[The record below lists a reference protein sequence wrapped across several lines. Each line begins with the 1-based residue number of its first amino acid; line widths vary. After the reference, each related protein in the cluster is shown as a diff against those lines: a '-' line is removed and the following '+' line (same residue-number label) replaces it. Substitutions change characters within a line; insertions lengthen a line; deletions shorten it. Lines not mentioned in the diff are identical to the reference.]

1 MTNPHPFWSEKMQ
14 TVTVTTDQQLEKWQ
28 TQFERTRLRSMLD
41 KLEQRINPG
50 FPITF
55 KDGVKLYDGEIS
67 IINNAIFDANK
78 YLLTPATADEIA
90 DQFSLL
96 SGGMRL
102 PKDMD
107 STSAAQAYT
116 IALSGIS
123 SFAIRQSVFLI
134 IRGKAE
140 GFNKTFMPTAP
151 ELAAFCRELEKNE
164 RENIKGAER
173 LIKAAYEQNARDANK
188 Q

>member
-1 MTNPHPFWSEKMQ
+1 MTNPHPFKSEKMQ

-55 KDGVKLYDGEIS
+55 KDGMKLYDGEMS
-67 IINNAIFDANK
+67 MINNAIFDANK

-151 ELAAFCRELEKNE
+151 ELAAFCRKLEENE
-164 RENIKGAER
+164 WENIKGAER
-173 LIKAAYEQNARDANK
+173 LIKAAYEQNARDANR